1 MKKFFKLPFYMALGM
16 LATVSMT
23 ACNEDENGRDAEESA
38 KEQVLKKAIEPY
50 VNHTVIPTY
59 TAMADAAVD
68 MYDRCVTMQEHFTA
82 GMLTADDVKA
92 AGSAWNE
99 ARKHWELS
107 EAFLFGAAADY
118 NIDPHI
124 DSWPLDKTAM
134 DNMLN
139 NAGQMALMSP
149 DYVGSNLG
157 YGLLG
162 FHAVEYMLFQLDA
175 TEDHAGP
182 RDVSKYTAQEM
193 IYLTSVAGDLRNQ
206 CVRLEA
212 SWAGMDNISDVKRT
226 ILEEAELEPTFNYGL
241 SMLNAGKGGSK
252 YVNYQDAAEE
262 IIQGCIDIADEVG
275 NTKIGRPVNGSSEE
289 DKNYIES
296 PYSLNS
302 IVDFT
307 DNILSIRNS
316 YEGSNEGDASVSDYI
331 RSVNP
336 VLDAKMKT
344 AIREAVAVIEKIPE
358 PFAKNAATNADAKA
372 AVTIVG
378 TDLVDVLEEVM
389 ATLSKN

>member
-1 MKKFFKLPFYMALGM
+1 MKTFMKWPICMALGALM
-16 LATVSMT
+16 VTSMT
-23 ACNEDENGRDAEESA
+23 ACSDSDGDTSDQET
-38 KEQVLKKAIEPY
+38 KETILKAAVNPY
-50 VNHTVIPTY
+50 VNKTVIPTY
-59 TAMADAAVD
+59 KAMADAAIE
-68 MYDRCVTMQEHFTA
+68 MYDKCVIMQEAFEAGNLTIDIIKTA
-82 GMLTADDVKA
+82 GE
-92 AGSAWNE
+92 SWNTS
-99 ARKHWELS
+99 RKYWELS

-134 DNMLN
+134 DRMLN
-139 NAGQMALMSP
+139 NPGQMAQMSP
-149 DYVGSNLG
+149 DYVANNLG

-162 FHAVEYMLFQLDA
+162 FHAVEYMLFQLENNETTSA
-175 TEDHAGP
+175 P
-182 RDVSKYTAQEM
+182 RAINKFTTQEM

-212 SWAGMDNISDVKRT
+212 SWAGLENVSSEKQE
-226 ILEEAELEPTFNYGL
+226 ILTDMEPTFNYGS
-241 SMLNAGKGGSK
+241 SMLNSGNGGSK
-252 YVNYQDAAEE
+252 YVNYQDAAED

-307 DNILSIRNS
+307 DNIISIQNA
-316 YEGSNEGDASVSDYI
+316 YQGSNAGDASISDYI
-331 RSVNP
+331 KHIDP
-336 VLDAKMKT
+336 ALDEEMRT
-344 AIREAVAVIEKIPE
+344 AISNAIAAIKKIPE
-358 PFAKNAATNADAKA
+358 PFAKTATTNADAKA

-378 TDLVDVLEEVM
+378 TDLVKVLEKVM
-389 ATLSKN
+389 AALSRY

>member
-1 MKKFFKLPFYMALGM
+1 MKTFMKWPICMAFGALM
-16 LATVSMT
+16 MTSMT
-23 ACNEDENGRDAEESA
+23 ACSDSEGDTSDQET
-38 KEQVLKKAIEPY
+38 KEAILKAAVNPY
-50 VNHTVIPTY
+50 VNKTVIPTY
-59 TAMADAAVD
+59 KAMADAAIE
-68 MYDRCVTMQEHFTA
+68 MYDKCVTMQEAFEENN
-82 GMLTADDVKA
+82 LTIDMIKA
-92 AGSAWNE
+92 AGESWNTS
-99 ARKHWELS
+99 RKYWELS

-134 DNMLN
+134 DRMLN
-139 NAGQMALMSP
+139 NPGQMAQMSP
-149 DYVGSNLG
+149 DYVANNLG

-162 FHAVEYMLFQLDA
+162 FHAVEYMLFQLENNETTSA
-175 TEDHAGP
+175 P
-182 RDVSKYTAQEM
+182 RAISKFTTQEM

-212 SWAGMDNISDVKRT
+212 SWAGLENVSSEKQE
-226 ILEEAELEPTFNYGL
+226 ILADMEPTFNYGS
-241 SMLNAGKGGSK
+241 SMLNSGNGGSRYK
-252 YVNYQDAAEE
+252 NYQDAAED

-307 DNILSIRNS
+307 DNIISIQNA
-316 YEGSNEGDASVSDYI
+316 YQGSNAGDASISDYI
-331 RSVNP
+331 KHIDP
-336 VLDAKMKT
+336 ALDEEMRAAINNAIT
-344 AIREAVAVIEKIPE
+344 AIKKIPE
-358 PFAKNAATNADAKA
+358 PFAKTATTNADAKT

-378 TDLVDVLEEVM
+378 TDLVKVLEKVM
-389 ATLSKN
+389 AALSRY

>member
-1 MKKFFKLPFYMALGM
+1 MKWPICMALGALM
-16 LATVSMT
+16 VTSMT
-23 ACNEDENGRDAEESA
+23 ACSDSEGDTSDQET
-38 KEQVLKKAIEPY
+38 KETILKAAVNPY
-50 VNHTVIPTY
+50 VNKTVIPTY
-59 TAMADAAVD
+59 KAMADAAIE
-68 MYDRCVTMQEHFTA
+68 MYDKCVIMQEAFKAGNLTLDMIKTA
-82 GMLTADDVKA
+82 GE
-92 AGSAWNE
+92 SWNTS
-99 ARKHWELS
+99 RKYWELS

-134 DNMLN
+134 DRMLN
-139 NAGQMALMSP
+139 NPGQMAQMSP
-149 DYVGSNLG
+149 DYVANNLG

-162 FHAVEYMLFQLDA
+162 FHAVEYMLFQLENNETTSA
-175 TEDHAGP
+175 P
-182 RDVSKYTAQEM
+182 RAINKFTTQEM

-212 SWAGMDNISDVKRT
+212 SWAGLENISSEKQE
-226 ILEEAELEPTFNYGL
+226 ILTDIKPTFNYGS
-241 SMLNAGKGGSK
+241 SMLNSGNGGSK
-252 YVNYQDAAEE
+252 YVNYQDAAED

-307 DNILSIRNS
+307 DNIISIQNA
-316 YEGSNEGDASVSDYI
+316 YQGSNAGDASISVYI
-331 RSVNP
+331 KHIDP
-336 VLDAKMKT
+336 ALDEAMRAAINNAIT
-344 AIREAVAVIEKIPE
+344 AIKKIPE
-358 PFAKNAATNADAKA
+358 PFAKTATTNADAKA

-378 TDLVDVLEEVM
+378 TDLVKVLEKVM
-389 ATLSKN
+389 AALSRY

>member
-1 MKKFFKLPFYMALGM
+1 MKTFFKWPVYMAFSALISTSIVACSDSDGDDSNLLIKENM
-16 LATVSMT
+16 LQSAMT
-23 ACNEDENGRDAEESA
+23 
-38 KEQVLKKAIEPY
+38 PY
-50 VNHTVIPTY
+50 VNKTVIPTY
-59 TAMADAAVD
+59 KAMADAAID
-68 MYDRCVTMQEHFTA
+68 MYDKCVAMQEAHTA
-82 GMLTADDVKA
+82 GNLTTDMIKA
-92 AGSAWNE
+92 AGEAWNTS
-99 ARKHWELS
+99 RKYWELS

-139 NAGQMALMSP
+139 NAGQMAQMSP
-149 DYVGSNLG
+149 EYVGNNLG

-175 TEDHAGP
+175 SETQSLPHNLT
-182 RDVSKYTAQEM
+182 YTKEEM

-212 SWAGMDNISDVKRT
+212 SWAGLDNVSSEKQE
-226 ILEEAELEPTFNYGL
+226 ILEEAELEPTFDYGS
-241 SMLNAGKGGSK
+241 SMINAGKGGSK

-275 NTKIGRPVNGSSEE
+275 NTKIGRPVNGSSTE

-307 DNILSIRNS
+307 DNIISIQNA
-316 YEGSNEGDASVSDYI
+316 YTGSNAGDASISDYI
-331 RSVNP
+331 QHIDP
-336 VLDAKMKT
+336 TLDAELKA
-344 AIREAVAVIEKIPE
+344 AIEKSIATIKKIPE
-358 PFAKNAATNADAKA
+358 PFAKTATTNADAKT
-372 AVTIVG
+372 AVTVVG
-378 TDLVDVLEEVM
+378 TDLVNVLGKVM
-389 ATLSKN
+389 TALSKY

>member
-1 MKKFFKLPFYMALGM
+1 MKTFMKWPICMAFGALM
-16 LATVSMT
+16 MTSMT
-23 ACNEDENGRDAEESA
+23 ACSDSEGDTSDQETKESI
-38 KEQVLKKAIEPY
+38 LKTAVNPY
-50 VNHTVIPTY
+50 VNKTVIPTY
-59 TAMADAAVD
+59 KAMADAAIE
-68 MYDRCVTMQEHFTA
+68 MYDKCVIMQEAFKESN
-82 GMLTADDVKA
+82 LTIDMIKA
-92 AGSAWNE
+92 AGESWNTS
-99 ARKHWELS
+99 RKYWELS

-134 DNMLN
+134 DRMLN
-139 NAGQMALMSP
+139 NPGQMAQMSP
-149 DYVGSNLG
+149 DYVANNLG

-162 FHAVEYMLFQLDA
+162 FHAVEYMLFQLENNETTSA
-175 TEDHAGP
+175 P
-182 RDVSKYTAQEM
+182 RAISKFTTQEM

-212 SWAGMDNISDVKRT
+212 SWAGLENVSSEKQE
-226 ILEEAELEPTFNYGL
+226 ILADMEPTFNYGS
-241 SMLNAGKGGSK
+241 SMLNSGNGGSRYK
-252 YVNYQDAAEE
+252 NYQDAAED

-307 DNILSIRNS
+307 DNIISIQNA
-316 YEGSNEGDASVSDYI
+316 YQGSNAGDASISDYI
-331 RSVNP
+331 KHIDP
-336 VLDAKMKT
+336 ALDEEMRT
-344 AIREAVAVIEKIPE
+344 AINNAITAIKKIPE
-358 PFAKNAATNADAKA
+358 PFAKTATTNADAKA

-378 TDLVDVLEEVM
+378 TDLVKALEKVM
-389 ATLSKN
+389 AALSRY

>member
-1 MKKFFKLPFYMALGM
+1 MKTFMKWPICMALGALM
-16 LATVSMT
+16 MASMT
-23 ACNEDENGRDAEESA
+23 ACSDSEGDTSDQET
-38 KEQVLKKAIEPY
+38 KEAILKAAVNPY
-50 VNHTVIPTY
+50 VNKTVIPTY
-59 TAMADAAVD
+59 KAMADAAIE
-68 MYDRCVTMQEHFTA
+68 MYDKCVIMQEAFEESN
-82 GMLTADDVKA
+82 LTIDMIKA
-92 AGSAWNE
+92 AGESWNTS
-99 ARKHWELS
+99 RKYWELS

-134 DNMLN
+134 DRMLN
-139 NAGQMALMSP
+139 NPGQMAQMSP
-149 DYVGSNLG
+149 DYVANNLG

-162 FHAVEYMLFQLDA
+162 FHAVEYMLFQLENNETTSA
-175 TEDHAGP
+175 P
-182 RDVSKYTAQEM
+182 RAISKFTTQEM

-212 SWAGMDNISDVKRT
+212 SWAGLENVSSEKQE
-226 ILEEAELEPTFNYGL
+226 ILADMEPTFNYGS
-241 SMLNAGKGGSK
+241 SMLNSGNGGSRYK
-252 YVNYQDAAEE
+252 NYQDAAED

-307 DNILSIRNS
+307 DNIISIQNA
-316 YEGSNEGDASVSDYI
+316 YQGSNAGDASISDYI
-331 RSVNP
+331 KHIDP
-336 VLDAKMKT
+336 ALDEEMRAAINNAIT
-344 AIREAVAVIEKIPE
+344 AIKKIPE
-358 PFAKNAATNADAKA
+358 PFAKTATTNADAKA

-378 TDLVDVLEEVM
+378 TDLVKVLEKVM
-389 ATLSKN
+389 AALSRY

>member
-1 MKKFFKLPFYMALGM
+1 MKTFMKWPICMAFGAVM
-16 LATVSMT
+16 MTSMT
-23 ACNEDENGRDAEESA
+23 ACSDSEGDTSDQETKESI
-38 KEQVLKKAIEPY
+38 LKTAVNPY
-50 VNHTVIPTY
+50 VNKTVIPTY
-59 TAMADAAVD
+59 KAMADAAIE
-68 MYDRCVTMQEHFTA
+68 MYDKCVIMQEAFKESN
-82 GMLTADDVKA
+82 LTIDMIKA
-92 AGSAWNE
+92 AGESWNTS
-99 ARKHWELS
+99 RKYWELS

-134 DNMLN
+134 DRMLN
-139 NAGQMALMSP
+139 NPGQMAQMSP
-149 DYVGSNLG
+149 DYVANNLG

-162 FHAVEYMLFQLDA
+162 FHAVEYMLFQLENNETTSA
-175 TEDHAGP
+175 P
-182 RDVSKYTAQEM
+182 RAISKFTTQEM

-212 SWAGMDNISDVKRT
+212 SWAGLENVSSEKQE
-226 ILEEAELEPTFNYGL
+226 ILADMEPTFNYGS
-241 SMLNAGKGGSK
+241 SMLNSGNGGSRYK
-252 YVNYQDAAEE
+252 NYQDAAED

-307 DNILSIRNS
+307 DNIISIQNA
-316 YEGSNEGDASVSDYI
+316 YQGSNAGDASISDYI
-331 RSVNP
+331 KHIDP
-336 VLDAKMKT
+336 ALDEEMRAAINNAIT
-344 AIREAVAVIEKIPE
+344 AIKKIPE
-358 PFAKNAATNADAKA
+358 PFAKTATTNADAKA

-378 TDLVDVLEEVM
+378 TDLVKVLEKVM
-389 ATLSKN
+389 AALSRY

>member
-1 MKKFFKLPFYMALGM
+1 MKTFLKWPVYMAFSALISTSIVACSDSDGDDSNLLIKENM
-16 LATVSMT
+16 LQSAMT
-23 ACNEDENGRDAEESA
+23 
-38 KEQVLKKAIEPY
+38 PY
-50 VNHTVIPTY
+50 VNKTVIPTY
-59 TAMADAAVD
+59 KAMADAAID
-68 MYDRCVTMQEHFTA
+68 MYDKCVAMQEAHTA
-82 GMLTADDVKA
+82 GNLTTDMIKA
-92 AGSAWNE
+92 AGEAWNTS
-99 ARKHWELS
+99 RKYWELS

-139 NAGQMALMSP
+139 NAGQMAQMSP
-149 DYVGSNLG
+149 EYVGNNLG

-175 TEDHAGP
+175 SETQSLPHNLT
-182 RDVSKYTAQEM
+182 YTKEEM

-212 SWAGMDNISDVKRT
+212 SWAGLDNVSSEKQE
-226 ILEEAELEPTFNYGL
+226 ILEEAELEPTFDYGS
-241 SMLNAGKGGSK
+241 SMINAGKGGSK

-275 NTKIGRPVNGSSEE
+275 NTKIGRPVNGSSTE

-307 DNILSIRNS
+307 DNIISIQNA
-316 YEGSNEGDASVSDYI
+316 YAGSNAGDASISGYI
-331 RSVNP
+331 QHIDP
-336 VLDAKMKT
+336 TLDAELKA
-344 AIREAVAVIEKIPE
+344 AIEKSIATIKKIPE
-358 PFAKNAATNADAKA
+358 PFAKTATTNADAKT
-372 AVTIVG
+372 AVTVVG
-378 TDLVDVLEEVM
+378 TDLVNVLGKVM
-389 ATLSKN
+389 TALSKY

>member
-1 MKKFFKLPFYMALGM
+1 MKTFMKWPICMAFGALM
-16 LATVSMT
+16 MTSMT
-23 ACNEDENGRDAEESA
+23 ACSDSEGDTSDQETKESI
-38 KEQVLKKAIEPY
+38 LKTAVNPY
-50 VNHTVIPTY
+50 VNKTVIPTY
-59 TAMADAAVD
+59 KAMADAAIE
-68 MYDRCVTMQEHFTA
+68 MYDKCVIMQEAFKESH
-82 GMLTADDVKA
+82 LTIDMIKA
-92 AGSAWNE
+92 AGESWNTS
-99 ARKHWELS
+99 RKYWELS

-134 DNMLN
+134 DRMLN
-139 NAGQMALMSP
+139 NPGQMAQMSP
-149 DYVGSNLG
+149 DYVANNLG

-162 FHAVEYMLFQLDA
+162 FHAVEYMLFQLENNETTSA
-175 TEDHAGP
+175 P
-182 RDVSKYTAQEM
+182 RAISKFTTQEM

-212 SWAGMDNISDVKRT
+212 SWAGLENVSSEKQE
-226 ILEEAELEPTFNYGL
+226 ILADMEPTFNYGS
-241 SMLNAGKGGSK
+241 SMLNSGNGGSRYK
-252 YVNYQDAAEE
+252 NYQDAAED

-307 DNILSIRNS
+307 DNIISIQNA
-316 YEGSNEGDASVSDYI
+316 YQGSNAGDASISDYI
-331 RSVNP
+331 KHIDP
-336 VLDAKMKT
+336 ALDEEMRAAINNAIT
-344 AIREAVAVIEKIPE
+344 AIKKIPE
-358 PFAKNAATNADAKA
+358 PFAKTATTNADAKA

-378 TDLVDVLEEVM
+378 TDLVKALEKVM
-389 ATLSKN
+389 AALSRY

>member
-1 MKKFFKLPFYMALGM
+1 MKTFFKWPVYMAFSALISTSIIACSDSDGDDSNLLIKENM
-16 LATVSMT
+16 LQSAMT
-23 ACNEDENGRDAEESA
+23 
-38 KEQVLKKAIEPY
+38 PY
-50 VNHTVIPTY
+50 VNKTVIPTY
-59 TAMADAAVD
+59 KAMADAAID
-68 MYDRCVTMQEHFTA
+68 MYDKCVAMQEAHTA
-82 GMLTADDVKA
+82 GNLTTDMIKA
-92 AGSAWNE
+92 AGEAWNTS
-99 ARKHWELS
+99 RKYWELS

-139 NAGQMALMSP
+139 NAGQMAQMSP
-149 DYVGSNLG
+149 EYVGNNLG

-175 TEDHAGP
+175 SETQSLPHNLT
-182 RDVSKYTAQEM
+182 YTKEEM

-212 SWAGMDNISDVKRT
+212 SWAGLDNVSSEKQE
-226 ILEEAELEPTFNYGL
+226 ILEEAELEPTFDYGS
-241 SMLNAGKGGSK
+241 SMINAGKGGSK

-275 NTKIGRPVNGSSEE
+275 NTKIGRPVNGSSTE

-307 DNILSIRNS
+307 DNIISIQNA
-316 YEGSNEGDASVSDYI
+316 YAGSNAGDASISDYI
-331 RSVNP
+331 QHIDP
-336 VLDAKMKT
+336 TLDAELKA
-344 AIREAVAVIEKIPE
+344 AIEKSIATIKKIPE
-358 PFAKNAATNADAKA
+358 PFAKTATTNADAKT
-372 AVTIVG
+372 AVTVVG
-378 TDLVDVLEEVM
+378 TDLVNVLGKVM
-389 ATLSKN
+389 TALSKY

>member
-1 MKKFFKLPFYMALGM
+1 MKTFLKWPVQMAFGALIATSMVACSDSEGDDSNLLIKEDM
-16 LATVSMT
+16 LKSAMT
-23 ACNEDENGRDAEESA
+23 
-38 KEQVLKKAIEPY
+38 PY
-50 VNHTVIPTY
+50 VNKTVIPTY
-59 TAMADAAVD
+59 KAMADAAID
-68 MYDRCVTMQEHFTA
+68 MYDKCVAMQEAHTA
-82 GMLTADDVKA
+82 GNLTTDMIKA
-92 AGSAWNE
+92 AGEAWNTS
-99 ARKHWELS
+99 RKYWELS

-134 DNMLN
+134 DNMLSN
-139 NAGQMALMSP
+139 VGQMAQMSP
-149 DYVGSNLG
+149 EYVGKNLG

-175 TEDHAGP
+175 SETQSLPHNLT
-182 RDVSKYTAQEM
+182 YTKEEM

-212 SWAGMDNISDVKRT
+212 SWAGLDNISSEKQE
-226 ILEEAELEPTFNYGL
+226 ILEEAELEPTFDYGS
-241 SMLNAGKGGSK
+241 SMINAGKGGSK

-275 NTKIGRPVNGSSEE
+275 NTKIGRPVNGSSTE

-307 DNILSIRNS
+307 DNIISIQNA
-316 YEGSNEGDASVSDYI
+316 YAGSNAGDASISDYI
-331 RSVNP
+331 QHIDP
-336 VLDAKMKT
+336 TLDAELKA
-344 AIREAVAVIEKIPE
+344 AIEKAIATIKKIPE
-358 PFAKNAATNADAKA
+358 PFAKSATTNADAKA
-372 AVTIVG
+372 AVTVAG
-378 TDLVDVLEEVM
+378 TDLVNVLGKVM
-389 ATLSKN
+389 TALSKY

>member
-1 MKKFFKLPFYMALGM
+1 MKKFLKLPFYMAFGILT
-16 LATVSMT
+16 LAGMT
-23 ACNEDENGRDAEESA
+23 ACSDDDNGGDTEESA
-38 KEQVLKKAIEPY
+38 KEQALRKAIEPY
-50 VNHTVIPTY
+50 VNNTVIPTY
-59 TAMADAAVD
+59 KAMANAAVE
-68 MYDRCVTMQEHFTA
+68 MYDKCAVMQEHFTA
-82 GMLTADDVKA
+82 GTLTTEDVKA
-92 AGSAWNE
+92 AGTAWNE

-139 NAGQMALMSP
+139 NAGQMAQMSP
-149 DYVGSNLG
+149 DYVGNNLG

-175 TEDHAGP
+175 TEDNAEP
-182 RDVSKYTAQEM
+182 RDVNKYTAQEM
-193 IYLTSVAGDLRNQ
+193 VYLTSVAGDLRNQ

-212 SWAGMDNISDVKRT
+212 SWAGIDNISETKQT
-226 ILEEAELEPTFNYGL
+226 ILEEAELEPTFNYGT
-241 SMLNAGKGGSK
+241 SMLNSGKGGSK

-302 IVDFT
+302 VVDFV
-307 DNILSIRNS
+307 DNIISIQRS
-316 YEGSNEGDASVSDYI
+316 YEGTNIGDASISDYI
-331 RSVNP
+331 KSVNSALDTKMKAAI
-336 VLDAKMKT
+336 LDAIT
-344 AIREAVAVIEKIPE
+344 AIKKIPE
-358 PFAKNAATNADAKA
+358 PFAKNATTNVDAKA
-372 AVTIVG
+372 AVMIVG
-378 TDLVDVLEEVM
+378 TDLVDALEEVM
-389 ATLSKN
+389 TALSKN

>member
-1 MKKFFKLPFYMALGM
+1 MKTFMKWPICMAFGALM
-16 LATVSMT
+16 VTSIT
-23 ACNEDENGRDAEESA
+23 ACSDSEGDTSDQET
-38 KEQVLKKAIEPY
+38 KEAILKAAVNPY
-50 VNHTVIPTY
+50 VNKTVIPTY
-59 TAMADAAVD
+59 KAMADAAIE
-68 MYDRCVTMQEHFTA
+68 MYDKCVIMQEAFEE
-82 GMLTADDVKA
+82 GNLTIDMIKA
-92 AGSAWNE
+92 AGESWNTS
-99 ARKHWELS
+99 RKYWELS

-134 DNMLN
+134 DRMLN
-139 NAGQMALMSP
+139 NPGQMAQMSP
-149 DYVGSNLG
+149 DYVANNLG

-162 FHAVEYMLFQLDA
+162 FHAVEYMLFQLENNETTSA
-175 TEDHAGP
+175 P
-182 RDVSKYTAQEM
+182 RAINKFTTQEM

-212 SWAGMDNISDVKRT
+212 SWAGLENISSEKQE
-226 ILEEAELEPTFNYGL
+226 ILTDIEPTFNYGS
-241 SMLNAGKGGSK
+241 SMLNSGNGGSK
-252 YVNYQDAAEE
+252 YVNYQDAAED

-307 DNILSIRNS
+307 DNIISIQNA
-316 YEGSNEGDASVSDYI
+316 YQGSNTGDASISDYI
-331 RSVNP
+331 KHIDP
-336 VLDAKMKT
+336 ALDEAMRAAINNAIT
-344 AIREAVAVIEKIPE
+344 AIKKIPE
-358 PFAKNAATNADAKA
+358 PFAKTATTNADAKA

-378 TDLVDVLEEVM
+378 TDLVKALEKVM
-389 ATLSKN
+389 AALSRY

>member
-1 MKKFFKLPFYMALGM
+1 MKTFMKWPIYMAFGALM
-16 LATVSMT
+16 MTSMT
-23 ACNEDENGRDAEESA
+23 ACSDSEGDTSDQETKESI
-38 KEQVLKKAIEPY
+38 LKTAVNPY
-50 VNHTVIPTY
+50 VNKTVIPTY
-59 TAMADAAVD
+59 KAMADAAIE
-68 MYDRCVTMQEHFTA
+68 MYDKCVIMQEAFTA
-82 GMLTADDVKA
+82 GNLTTDMIKA
-92 AGSAWNE
+92 AGESWNTS
-99 ARKHWELS
+99 RKYWELS

-134 DNMLN
+134 ERMLN
-139 NAGQMALMSP
+139 NSGQMEQMSP
-149 DYVGSNLG
+149 EYVANYLG

-162 FHAVEYMLFQLDA
+162 FHAVEYMLFQLENNE
-175 TEDHAGP
+175 TTSVP
-182 RDVSKYTAQEM
+182 RAINKFTTQEM

-212 SWAGMDNISDVKRT
+212 SWAGLENVSSEKQE
-226 ILEEAELEPTFNYGL
+226 ILTDMEPTFNYGA
-241 SMLNAGKGGSK
+241 SMLNSGNGTSRYK
-252 YVNYQDAAEE
+252 NYQDAAED

-307 DNILSIRNS
+307 DNIISIQNA
-316 YEGSNEGDASVSDYI
+316 YQGSNAGDASISDYI
-331 RSVNP
+331 KHIDP
-336 VLDAKMKT
+336 ALDEEMRAAINNAIT
-344 AIREAVAVIEKIPE
+344 AIKKIPE
-358 PFAKNAATNADAKA
+358 PFAKTATTNSDAKA

-378 TDLVDVLEEVM
+378 TDLVKVLEKVM
-389 ATLSKN
+389 AALSRY

>member
-1 MKKFFKLPFYMALGM
+1 MKTFMKWPICMAFGALM
-16 LATVSMT
+16 MTSMT
-23 ACNEDENGRDAEESA
+23 ACSDSEGDTSDQET
-38 KEQVLKKAIEPY
+38 KEAILKAAVNPY
-50 VNHTVIPTY
+50 VNKTVIPTY
-59 TAMADAAVD
+59 KAMADAAIE
-68 MYDRCVTMQEHFTA
+68 MYDKCVIMQEAFEESN
-82 GMLTADDVKA
+82 LTIDMIKA
-92 AGSAWNE
+92 AGESWNTS
-99 ARKHWELS
+99 RKYWELS

-134 DNMLN
+134 DRMLN
-139 NAGQMALMSP
+139 NPGQMAQMSP
-149 DYVGSNLG
+149 DYVANNLG

-162 FHAVEYMLFQLDA
+162 FHAVEYMLFQLENNETTSA
-175 TEDHAGP
+175 P
-182 RDVSKYTAQEM
+182 RAISKFTTQEM

-212 SWAGMDNISDVKRT
+212 SWAGLENVSSEKQE
-226 ILEEAELEPTFNYGL
+226 ILADMEPTFNYGS
-241 SMLNAGKGGSK
+241 SMLNSGNGGSRYK
-252 YVNYQDAAEE
+252 NYQDAAED

-307 DNILSIRNS
+307 DNIISIQNA
-316 YEGSNEGDASVSDYI
+316 YQGSNAGDASISDYI
-331 RSVNP
+331 KHIDP
-336 VLDAKMKT
+336 ALDEEMRT
-344 AIREAVAVIEKIPE
+344 AINNAITAIKKIPE
-358 PFAKNAATNADAKA
+358 PFAKTATTNADAKA

-378 TDLVDVLEEVM
+378 TDLVKVLEKVM
-389 ATLSKN
+389 AALSRY

>member
-1 MKKFFKLPFYMALGM
+1 MAFSALISTSIVACSDSDGDDSNLLIKENM
-16 LATVSMT
+16 LQSAMT
-23 ACNEDENGRDAEESA
+23 
-38 KEQVLKKAIEPY
+38 PY
-50 VNHTVIPTY
+50 VNKTVIPTY
-59 TAMADAAVD
+59 KAMADAAID
-68 MYDRCVTMQEHFTA
+68 MYDKCVAMQEAHTA
-82 GMLTADDVKA
+82 GNLTTDMIKA
-92 AGSAWNE
+92 AGEAWNTS
-99 ARKHWELS
+99 RKYWELS

-139 NAGQMALMSP
+139 NAGQMAQMSP
-149 DYVGSNLG
+149 EYVGNNLG

-175 TEDHAGP
+175 SETQSLPHNLT
-182 RDVSKYTAQEM
+182 YTKEEM

-212 SWAGMDNISDVKRT
+212 SWAGLDNVSSEKQE
-226 ILEEAELEPTFNYGL
+226 ILEEAELEPTFDYGS
-241 SMLNAGKGGSK
+241 SMINAGKGGSK

-275 NTKIGRPVNGSSEE
+275 NTKIGRPVNGSSTE

-307 DNILSIRNS
+307 DNIISIQNA
-316 YEGSNEGDASVSDYI
+316 YTGSNAGDASISDYI
-331 RSVNP
+331 QHIDP
-336 VLDAKMKT
+336 TLDAELKA
-344 AIREAVAVIEKIPE
+344 AIEKSIATIKKIPE
-358 PFAKNAATNADAKA
+358 PFAKTATTNADAKT
-372 AVTIVG
+372 AVTVVG
-378 TDLVDVLEEVM
+378 TDLVNVLGKVM
-389 ATLSKN
+389 TALSKY

>member
-1 MKKFFKLPFYMALGM
+1 MKTFMKWPICMAFGALM
-16 LATVSMT
+16 MTSMT
-23 ACNEDENGRDAEESA
+23 ACSDSEGDTSDQET
-38 KEQVLKKAIEPY
+38 KEAILKAAVNPY
-50 VNHTVIPTY
+50 VNKTVIPTY
-59 TAMADAAVD
+59 KAMADAAIE
-68 MYDRCVTMQEHFTA
+68 MYDKCVIMQEAFEESN
-82 GMLTADDVKA
+82 LTIDMIKA
-92 AGSAWNE
+92 AGESWNTS
-99 ARKHWELS
+99 RKYWELS

-134 DNMLN
+134 DRMLN
-139 NAGQMALMSP
+139 NPGQMAQMSP
-149 DYVGSNLG
+149 DYVANNLG

-162 FHAVEYMLFQLDA
+162 FHAVEYMLFQLENNETTSA
-175 TEDHAGP
+175 P
-182 RDVSKYTAQEM
+182 RAISKFTTQEM

-212 SWAGMDNISDVKRT
+212 SWAGLENVSSEKQE
-226 ILEEAELEPTFNYGL
+226 ILADMEPTFNYGS
-241 SMLNAGKGGSK
+241 SMLNSGNGGSRYK
-252 YVNYQDAAEE
+252 NYQDAAED

-307 DNILSIRNS
+307 DNIISIQNA
-316 YEGSNEGDASVSDYI
+316 YQGSNAGDASISDYI
-331 RSVNP
+331 KHIDP
-336 VLDAKMKT
+336 ALDEEMRAAINNAIT
-344 AIREAVAVIEKIPE
+344 AIKKIPE
-358 PFAKNAATNADAKA
+358 PFAKTATTNADAKA

-378 TDLVDVLEEVM
+378 TDLVKVLEKVM
-389 ATLSKN
+389 AALSRY

>member
-1 MKKFFKLPFYMALGM
+1 MKTFFKWPVYMAFSALISTSIVACSDSDGDDSNLLIKENM
-16 LATVSMT
+16 LQSAMT
-23 ACNEDENGRDAEESA
+23 
-38 KEQVLKKAIEPY
+38 PY
-50 VNHTVIPTY
+50 VNKTVIPTY
-59 TAMADAAVD
+59 KAMADAAID
-68 MYDRCVTMQEHFTA
+68 MYDKCVAMQEAHTA
-82 GMLTADDVKA
+82 GNLTTDMIKA
-92 AGSAWNE
+92 AGEAWNTS
-99 ARKHWELS
+99 RKYWELS

-139 NAGQMALMSP
+139 NAGQMAQMSP
-149 DYVGSNLG
+149 EYVGNNLG

-175 TEDHAGP
+175 SETQSLPHNLT
-182 RDVSKYTAQEM
+182 YTKEEM

-212 SWAGMDNISDVKRT
+212 SWAGLDNVSSEKQE
-226 ILEEAELEPTFNYGL
+226 ILEEAELEPTFDYGS
-241 SMLNAGKGGSK
+241 SMINAGKGGSK

-275 NTKIGRPVNGSSEE
+275 NTKIGRPVNGSSTE

-307 DNILSIRNS
+307 DNIISIQNA
-316 YEGSNEGDASVSDYI
+316 YAGSNVGDASISDYI
-331 RSVNP
+331 QHIDP
-336 VLDAKMKT
+336 TLDAELKA
-344 AIREAVAVIEKIPE
+344 AIEKSIATIKKIPE
-358 PFAKNAATNADAKA
+358 PFAKTATTNADAKT
-372 AVTIVG
+372 AVTVVG
-378 TDLVDVLEEVM
+378 TDLVNVLGKVM
-389 ATLSKN
+389 TALSKY

>member
-1 MKKFFKLPFYMALGM
+1 MKTFMKWPICMALGALM
-16 LATVSMT
+16 MTSMT
-23 ACNEDENGRDAEESA
+23 ACSDSEGDTSDQET
-38 KEQVLKKAIEPY
+38 KEAILKAAVNPY
-50 VNHTVIPTY
+50 VNKTVIPTY
-59 TAMADAAVD
+59 KAMADAAIE
-68 MYDRCVTMQEHFTA
+68 MYDKCVIMQEAFEESN
-82 GMLTADDVKA
+82 LTIDMIKA
-92 AGSAWNE
+92 AGESWNTS
-99 ARKHWELS
+99 RKYWELS

-134 DNMLN
+134 DRMLN
-139 NAGQMALMSP
+139 NPGQMAQMSP
-149 DYVGSNLG
+149 DYVANNLG

-162 FHAVEYMLFQLDA
+162 FHAVEYMLFQLENNETTSA
-175 TEDHAGP
+175 P
-182 RDVSKYTAQEM
+182 RAISKFTTQEM

-212 SWAGMDNISDVKRT
+212 SWAGLENVSSEKQE
-226 ILEEAELEPTFNYGL
+226 ILADMEPTFNYGS
-241 SMLNAGKGGSK
+241 SMLNSGNGGSRYK
-252 YVNYQDAAEE
+252 NYQDAAED

-307 DNILSIRNS
+307 DNIISIQNA
-316 YEGSNEGDASVSDYI
+316 YQGSNAGDASISDYI
-331 RSVNP
+331 KHIDP
-336 VLDAKMKT
+336 ALDEEMRAAINNAIT
-344 AIREAVAVIEKIPE
+344 AIKKIPE
-358 PFAKNAATNADAKA
+358 PFAKTATTNADAKT

-378 TDLVDVLEEVM
+378 TDLVKVLEKVM
-389 ATLSKN
+389 AALSRY

>member
-1 MKKFFKLPFYMALGM
+1 MKTFMKWPICMAFGAVM
-16 LATVSMT
+16 MTSMT
-23 ACNEDENGRDAEESA
+23 ACSDSEGDTSDQETKESI
-38 KEQVLKKAIEPY
+38 LKTAVNPY
-50 VNHTVIPTY
+50 VNKTVIPTY
-59 TAMADAAVD
+59 KAMADAAIE
-68 MYDRCVTMQEHFTA
+68 MYDKCVIMQEAFKESN
-82 GMLTADDVKA
+82 LTIDMIKA
-92 AGSAWNE
+92 AGESWNTS
-99 ARKHWELS
+99 RKYWELS

-134 DNMLN
+134 DRMLN
-139 NAGQMALMSP
+139 NPGQMAQMSP
-149 DYVGSNLG
+149 DYVANNLG

-162 FHAVEYMLFQLDA
+162 FHAVEYMLFQLENNETTSA
-175 TEDHAGP
+175 P
-182 RDVSKYTAQEM
+182 RAISKFTTQEM

-212 SWAGMDNISDVKRT
+212 SWAGLENVSSEKQE
-226 ILEEAELEPTFNYGL
+226 ILADMEPTFNYGS
-241 SMLNAGKGGSK
+241 SMLNSGNGGSRYK
-252 YVNYQDAAEE
+252 NYQDAAED

-307 DNILSIRNS
+307 DNIISIQNA
-316 YEGSNEGDASVSDYI
+316 YQGSNAGDASISDYI
-331 RSVNP
+331 KHIDP
-336 VLDAKMKT
+336 ALDEEMRAAINNAIT
-344 AIREAVAVIEKIPE
+344 AIKKIPE
-358 PFAKNAATNADAKA
+358 PFAKTATTNADAKA

-378 TDLVDVLEEVM
+378 TDLVKALEKVM
-389 ATLSKN
+389 AALSRY

>member
-1 MKKFFKLPFYMALGM
+1 MKTFMKWPICMAFGALM
-16 LATVSMT
+16 VTSIT
-23 ACNEDENGRDAEESA
+23 ACSDSEGDTSDQET
-38 KEQVLKKAIEPY
+38 KEAILKAAVNPY
-50 VNHTVIPTY
+50 VNKTVIPTY
-59 TAMADAAVD
+59 KAMADAAIE
-68 MYDRCVTMQEHFTA
+68 MYDKCVIMQEAFKE
-82 GMLTADDVKA
+82 GNLTIDMIKA
-92 AGSAWNE
+92 AGESWNTS
-99 ARKHWELS
+99 RKYWELS

-134 DNMLN
+134 DRMLN
-139 NAGQMALMSP
+139 NPGQMAQMSP
-149 DYVGSNLG
+149 DYVANNLG

-162 FHAVEYMLFQLDA
+162 FHAVEYMLFQLENNETTSA
-175 TEDHAGP
+175 P
-182 RDVSKYTAQEM
+182 RAINKFTTQEM

-212 SWAGMDNISDVKRT
+212 SWAGLENISSEKQE
-226 ILEEAELEPTFNYGL
+226 ILTDIEPTFNYGS
-241 SMLNAGKGGSK
+241 SMLNSGNGGSK
-252 YVNYQDAAEE
+252 YVNYQDAAED

-307 DNILSIRNS
+307 DNIISIQNA
-316 YEGSNEGDASVSDYI
+316 YQGSNAGDASISDYI
-331 RSVNP
+331 KHIDP
-336 VLDAKMKT
+336 ALDEAMRAAINNAIT
-344 AIREAVAVIEKIPE
+344 AIKKIPE
-358 PFAKNAATNADAKA
+358 PFAKTATTNADAKA

-378 TDLVDVLEEVM
+378 TDLVKVLEKVM
-389 ATLSKN
+389 AALSRY